1 MSEGGP
7 GALVPV
13 PLARGRHGAVVAP
26 HHLATEAGLSVLR
39 AGGHAVD
46 AAIATNAAL
55 AVVVPSSCGIGGDA
69 FWLIWDAAA
78 REQLALNGSGRAPA
92 AASAAALQSRGLAT
106 LPMRGP
112 LSVTVP
118 GAVRSWGDAHA
129 RFGRLSRAAVLG
141 PAIELARGGF
151 PAWDG
156 FIAAVERTVPIV
168 GAALGAGTAFEGHY
182 RPHGRAWRPGE
193 LVRLPALAT
202 TLERL
207 ATDGFD
213 AFYDGDLGERQ
224 ARFLASAGGLHA
236 ASDFR
241 DHVSTWTDP
250 ISTTYR
256 GVRVTTHPPNS
267 SGIVAL
273 ELLNILEAGE
283 PPSSW
288 AFGPD
293 RGGEGDA
300 VGDARWIHRSIEAA
314 KLAMA
319 DRDAHLTD
327 PEFHDIPVARLL
339 DKGYAA
345 ELAARIDPARASVP
359 GASTNPPGGGTIY
372 LGVVDAEGN
381 AVSLIESNYLGFGS
395 GVVDPETGI
404 HYQNRGSYFS
414 LEDGHANVIAPGKR
428 TLHTLLPGMLF
439 SADDRPWV
447 VGGSMGGDAQPQVHA
462 QLVSGLVDGRLGIRS
477 AVAAPRWYV
486 EPDHHFA
493 PPTVVRAEPRF
504 ADGVLEALAAMGHDV
519 RLAAPFD
526 SGLGHEHAIELV
538 DGGPGA
544 PDGSVAATTDPR
556 SAGLPA
562 VW

>member
-1 MSEGGP
+1 VSDT
-7 GALVPV
+7 GAAPHVPV

-26 HHLATEAGLSVLR
+26 HHLATAAGLAILR

-46 AAIATNAAL
+46 AAIATNAVL
-55 AVVVPSSCGIGGDA
+55 ATVMPSACGIGGDA
-69 FWLIWDAAA
+69 FWLIWDAAT
-78 REQLALNGSGRAPA
+78 RRQLALNGSGRAPVA
-92 AASAAALQSRGLAT
+92 ADARGLRAQGLET
-106 LPMRGP
+106 LPLRGA
-112 LSVTVP
+112 LTVTVP
-118 GAVRSWGDAHA
+118 GAVRSWGDAHT

-141 PAIELARGGF
+141 PAIELARAGF

-156 FIAAVERTVPIV
+156 FIDAVERVAPIV
-168 GAALGAGTAFEGHY
+168 VEALGSRAPFAGHF
-182 RPHGRAWRPGE
+182 RPHGRPWQPGE

-207 ATDGFD
+207 ATEGFD

-224 ARFLASAGGLHA
+224 ARFLGAAGGPHA
-236 ASDFR
+236 ASDFAG
-241 DHVSTWTDP
+241 HTSTWTEP

-273 ELLNILEAGE
+273 ELLNILEAGGS
-283 PPSSW
+283 PAAG
-288 AFGPD
+288 AFAAD
-293 RGGEGDA
+293 AGGQGRA
-300 VGDARWIHRSIEAA
+300 VAEVRWIHHAIEAA

-327 PEFHDIPVARLL
+327 PEFRPIPVARLL

-345 ELAARIDPARASVP
+345 ELAARIDPDRASAP
-359 GASTNPPGGGTIY
+359 APATNPPGGGTIY
-372 LGVVDAEGN
+372 LAVVDAEGN
-381 AVSLIESNYLGFGS
+381 AVSLIESNYLDFGS
-395 GVVDPETGI
+395 GLVDPETGI

-414 LEDGHANVIAPGKR
+414 LDPRHANVLEARKR

-439 SADDRPWV
+439 RDPDRPWV
-447 VGGSMGGDAQPQVHA
+447 VAGSMGGDAQPQVHA
-462 QLVSGLVDGRLGIRS
+462 QLVGDLVDGRLDVRS

-486 EPDHHFA
+486 APERHFA

-504 ADGVLEALAAMGHDV
+504 PPGILEALAAMGHNV
-519 RLAAPFD
+519 RRTAPFD
-526 SGLGHEHAIELV
+526 ADLGHEHAIELV
-538 DGGPGA
+538 AGGPCADG
-544 PDGSVAATTDPR
+544 GSVAAATDPR